1 MLTNLATT
9 GAPPD
14 KSPDPDDHSPCCYWT
29 VQMPLESWLV
39 GGIPT
44 PLKNMKGSWGYYSQ
58 LNGKIKFMFQ
68 TTNQTSCICLG
79 GIRSKQHLQIVIPSP
94 DIFHS
99 LYIDST
105 WSQIWVCVT
114 YGFQGGVNITSYEG
128 EGITMFSWIDQ
139 RGGGKTSPNPAV
151 IRRISAE

>member
-1 MLTNLATT
+1 
-9 GAPPD
+9 
-14 KSPDPDDHSPCCYWT
+14 
-29 VQMPLESWLV
+29 MPLESWLV

-44 PLKNMKGSWGYYSQ
+44 PLKNMKGSWDYYSQ

-105 WSQIWVCVT
+105 WSQIWVCAA
-114 YGFQGGVNITSYEG
+114 YGFQGGLILRHIRGRGLPCFRELTN
-128 EGITMFSWIDQ
+128 
-139 RGGGKTSPNPAV
+139 GGGNFTKSSCHQEDFCRIAST
-151 IRRISAE
+151 IRSKQSDSFTKRWPLVGKLT